1 MMISKG
7 ILSEDGKLITS
18 WGIWNSIE
26 YFKWMSDE
34 DLKVG

>member
-1 MMISKG
+1 MMVSKG

-18 WGIWNSIE
+18 WGMWNDIE
-26 YFKWMSDE
+26 YLRWMSDE

>member
-1 MMISKG
+1 MMVSKG

-18 WGIWNSIE
+18 WGIWNGIE